1 MKVCRIMTLKYLEL
15 CKSWHVRFLKFVAFR
30 HLNLH
35 MCLLVHLGSV
45 ASQIKSWFL
54 PITVSLEGMAL
65 TANLS

>member
-1 MKVCRIMTLKYLEL
+1 MKVYRIMTLKSLEF
-15 CKSWHVRFLKFVAFR
+15 CNIWHVRFLKFVAFR

-35 MCLLVHLGSV
+35 VCLLVHLGSV
-45 ASQIKSWFL
+45 ASQMKSWFL